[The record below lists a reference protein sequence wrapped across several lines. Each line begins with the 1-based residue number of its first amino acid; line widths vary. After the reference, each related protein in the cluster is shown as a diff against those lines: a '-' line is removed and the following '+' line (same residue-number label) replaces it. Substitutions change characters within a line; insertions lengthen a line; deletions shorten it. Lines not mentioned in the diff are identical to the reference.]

1 MLHSVQHANPPKHKA
16 DARADTAPCA
26 GDCTEENIAGDDPD
40 SREPGDDEN
49 ICGTGAG
56 IVAGKIGS
64 ASRAGEGMNGGDQ
77 AVAAEPSTRDSQ

>member
-1 MLHSVQHANPPKHKA
+1 MLHSVQHANPPKHKP
-16 DARADTAPCA
+16 DASAGAGTVSCA

-49 ICGTGAG
+49 ICGTEAG

-64 ASRAGEGMNGGDQ
+64 ASRAGEGMNGRD
-77 AVAAEPSTRDSQ
+77 AVAAA